1 MIRPEPTHVYL
12 ATDGK
17 WLKIGITAN
26 IGKRIKTVSSPRP
39 PIGKKHKITLLKL
52 WLPNVYVG
60 PRYVER
66 RVRKKFKAFRA
77 VPQSL
82 EWFNG
87 VKKKEI
93 ITLVETLI

>member
-1 MIRPEPTHVYL
+1 MRPEPTHVYL

-26 IGKRIKTVSSPRP
+26 VERRLNTISSPRLP
-39 PIGKKHKITLLKL
+39 LKKKHKITLIKL
-52 WLPNVYVG
+52 WVPREFVSV
-60 PRYVER
+60 RYVER
-66 RVRKKFKAFRA
+66 RVRKKFKAMRA

-82 EWFNG
+82 EWFKG
-87 VKKKEI
+87 VKKSDI